1 MEPNLNQSEF
11 CLIKTLADS
20 WCQKYNI
27 TVTIGLLHQEQGSRG
42 IVPSYSALR
51 YNTWLGKVRF

>member
-11 CLIKTLADS
+11 CLIKALAAN

-27 TVTIGLLHQEQGSRG
+27 TVTIGLLQQEQGSRG
-42 IVPSYSALR
+42 IVPSY
-51 YNTWLGKVRF
+51 NTWLGKVRF